1 MFEGAT
7 NLPESTRHGIL
18 RDDLDDF
25 VAVPVTPD
33 EVKTKKDFTE
43 RIQPWLSQA
52 MMVAGYPLKE
62 MDDRLK
68 LVFERKDFFN
78 RDAESIA
85 TDVNR
90 IIANWVVEARTF
102 AKAYDKEVLLR
113 SSPLAPKEQPIRS
126 ADDAV
131 PQTVVIEAK
140 PLDVISNSSTENI
153 REAENLPVET
163 ELDERADEYVEY
175 GNSPNTP
182 TRLAPQFSTVVP
194 SEAAPQNLET
204 KPQETLILKEKLPDA
219 LVLTKEQI
227 VPDILVST
235 PEMQVAEPNE
245 PIVLQTAEGVDEI
258 SKSEFES
265 GYQSKLDTLNQ
276 RPFDSRAYLDYF
288 IDVHTGLRSEYDT
301 VVENARTNLKR
312 YSALYTPSKTEK
324 EALQSLSLLQAQ
336 YAKMQNTRS
345 PVGSIRVQL
354 MSSLENSDSQTVPEE
369 IKNLTQTYTTE
380 VEQFLGDIKKLEDLI
395 EAAKSEEKP
404 PLAEAYR
411 AQFEKMRF
419 EGNQV
424 LQSLPASH
432 PLYERLK
439 SAIEGD
445 SNNKGDL
452 IKLIEAAAT
461 ENGGDKAVLENSSS
475 FIARRDQIKNLI
487 KFVKQEQEYQ
497 DYFARAQ
504 VRVQKLESAFEH
516 IPAGVQ
522 SDQIKKQLAEN
533 IVKVKQALAET
544 TSQVA
549 TVGVL
554 ENLQEKKDTV
564 QGLLG
569 ESEELIKTV
578 PTIEAEIEDNE
589 AINAPDEVLLQKLKE
604 RFERVPVQ
612 YLVPAEFI
620 AQYERHMADKKERE
634 RKLRETPTNL
644 ERFKN
649 LARKIPLGNIIKAAA
664 VVLATTLPLGQENK
678 QTNNPMMDGPLVAG
692 GILAQPNVDYTAIYN
707 YLKTFIVSTP
717 EAVASTPVIPAPKP
731 ELSNTV
737 SAPTEVV
744 PGVVF
749 TDSGFTTN
757 TEIKD
762 SSSKFYSDEAIS
774 LPIDPGIVLETSQNT
789 VVPEI
794 LKAPYTLNIGDIFW
808 DINEGQTIVGKLPF
822 LSQIKTEKIQSQIDI
837 MRDRINTDPELRE
850 SIGGFGTDTT
860 RPFADQLIAGKQMNL
875 NKLNDLAMTV
885 AVENNFLK

>member
-33 EVKTKKDFTE
+33 EVKTKADFYS
-43 RIQPWLSQA
+43 RVQPWLSEA

-68 LVFERKDFFN
+68 LVFEKKDFFN

-102 AKAYDKEVLLR
+102 AKAYDKEVLLQ
-113 SSPLAPKEQPIRS
+113 SSPFAPKEQPVRS
-126 ADDAV
+126 ADDKV
-131 PQTVVIEAK
+131 PQSVEVNSQV
-140 PLDVISNSSTENI
+140 PDLSSNSSIENI

-175 GNSPNTP
+175 SNHPIAP
-182 TRLAPQFSTVVP
+182 TRLAPQFSTAVP
-194 SEAAPQNLET
+194 SEVAPQNLET
-204 KPQETLILKEKLPDA
+204 KPQEALILKEKLSDT

-227 VPDILVST
+227 LPDSLVLT

-258 SKSEFES
+258 NKSEVES
-265 GYQSKLDTLNQ
+265 GYQSKLDKLNQ

-288 IDVHTGLRSEYDT
+288 MDVHTGLRSEYDT
-301 VVENARTNLKR
+301 AVTSARTNLKR

-324 EALQSLSLLQAQ
+324 EALQFLSRLQAQ
-336 YAKMQNTRS
+336 YAKMQNA
-345 PVGSIRVQL
+345 GSSIGIIRAQL
-354 MSSLENSDSQTVPEE
+354 LTSLEDDSSQVAPED

-411 AQFEKMRF
+411 AQFEKMRV

-432 PLYERLK
+432 PLYGRLK
-439 SAIEGD
+439 FAIEGD

-452 IKLIEAAAT
+452 IKLIEAAAI
-461 ENGGDKAVLENSSS
+461 DKAVLENSSS

-487 KFVKQEQEYQ
+487 TFVKQEQEYQ
-497 DYFARAQ
+497 DFFTRAQ
-504 VRVQKLESAFEH
+504 ARVQKLESAFEH
-516 IPAGVQ
+516 IPAGNQ
-522 SDQIKKQLAEN
+522 SEQVKRQLAEN

-554 ENLQEKKDTV
+554 ENLQEKKNTV

-569 ESEELIKTV
+569 ESEELIKIV
-578 PTIEAEIEDNE
+578 PTIEAEIEGNE
-589 AINAPDEVLLQKLKE
+589 AITAPDEVLLQKLKE
-604 RFERVPVQ
+604 KVARVPVQ
-612 YLVPAEFI
+612 DIVPAEFM

-664 VVLATTLPLGQENK
+664 VVLASTLPLGQENK
-678 QTNNPMMDGPLVAG
+678 QGTNPMMGGPLVAG
-692 GILAQPNVDYTAIYN
+692 GILAQPNVNYAAIYN
-707 YLKTFIVSTP
+707 YLKTIDVSTP
-717 EAVASTPVIPAPKP
+717 EVVASAEVMSAPAPKP
-731 ELSNTV
+731 ELSNTT

-749 TDSGFTTN
+749 PENGVNSN
-757 TEIKD
+757 SEIKPNFP
-762 SSSKFYSDEAIS
+762 KFYSAEANNV
-774 LPIDPGIVLETSQNT
+774 PIDPGIVLEAPQNT

-794 LKAPYTLNIGDIFW
+794 LKTPYTLNIGDTFW
-808 DINEGQTIVGKLPF
+808 DINEGQTIAGKLPV
-822 LSQIKTEKIQSQIDI
+822 LSQIKSGEVQQFIDVL
-837 MRDRINTDPELRE
+837 RDRINNDAQSRD
-850 SIGGFGTDTT
+850 SIGGFGSDAS
-860 RPFADQLIAGKQMNL
+860 RPYADQLIAGKQMNL